1 MADNV
6 TLPGTGVVVASD
18 DIAGVQIQRIKL
30 VQGADGVDDG
40 NVGSGSPLHAQLT
53 NLEKAEDAAHSSGDK
68 GVMVLG
74 VRQDAD
80 TSPVSADGDYHAL
93 ILNEAGRLKVSTVP
107 ADLAATT
114 GTITA
119 NAQTVVVDVSRASN
133 ICLYVTGTF
142 STVNLTF
149 EASIDGGT
157 SWFAIQMVR
166 SNANTVELTTGN
178 LSAAPAYSWEASVN
192 AYTHFRV
199 RATAFTSGTQNIR
212 ILPGVYATEPVIAT
226 QTTPVTVS
234 SGTVTTLTNITNW
247 GNVVDNGA
255 FVDGT
260 TRLLPAGFIFDET
273 AGTALTEN
281 DAAAA
286 RVDSKRAQVHVLEDA
301 TTRGQRQ
308 AVNAAGAA
316 AVNHVAAIAGGSTA
330 GRVKSA
336 ASTNATNLK
345 ASAGQVYGYHL
356 YNRAAYEVF
365 VKLHNKASS
374 PTVGTDVPHWTIPIP
389 PYGGVV
395 ASFPTGVAFGTGIG
409 YQIVKGVADTDTT
422 AVAADDVHGVIL
434 YI

>member
-93 ILNEAGRLKVSTVP
+93 ILNEAGRLKVSTVA

-119 NAQTVVVDVSRASN
+119 NGQTVSCDVTKASN
-133 ICLYVTGTF
+133 VCLFVTGTF

-157 SWFAIQMVR
+157 NWFAVQMVR

-178 LSAAPAYSWEASVN
+178 LSAAPAYSWECSVN

-199 RATAFTSGTQNIR
+199 RATAFASGTQNIR
-212 ILPGVYATEPVIAT
+212 ILPGVYATEPIIAT
-226 QTTPVTVS
+226 QSTAVT
-234 SGTVTTLTNITNW
+234 GTVTANL
-247 GNVVDNGA
+247 
-255 FVDGT
+255 GT
-260 TRLLPAGFIFDET
+260 G
-273 AGTALTEN
+273 GTAATSLGK
-281 DAAAA
+281 A
-286 RVDSKRAQVHVLEDA
+286 EDA
-301 TTRGQRQ
+301 VAASGDTGVAVLAVRRDTPSSDVSAAGDYATLQ
-308 AVNAAGAA
+308 VNATGSLWTAR
-316 AVNHVAAIAGGSTA
+316 AVSTA
-330 GRVKSA
+330 GGATSGRIKAA

-356 YNRAAYEVF
+356 FNRAAYEVF
-365 VKLHNKASS
+365 VKLHNKASA
-374 PTVGTDVPHWTIPIP
+374 PTVGTDVPAWTISIP
-389 PYGGVV
+389 PYGGVAV
-395 ASFPTGVAFGTGIG
+395 SFSTGVVFGTGIG
-409 YQIVKGVADTDTT
+409 YQIVKGVADTDAT
-422 AVAADDVHGVIL
+422 AVAADDVHGFIA
-434 YI
+434 YA